1 MKTNP
6 FGSFLKRERIRA
18 GLSQG
23 DVSRKL
29 GYTSPQ
35 YVSNWERGVS
45 YPPYETLKFV
55 ASLYKIDIKV
65 VYHLLAETRAE
76 EVRREIYKALIGEP
90 ESRKRGGRK
99 ARDPKRSLDEYE
111 AHR

>member
-6 FGSFLKRERIRA
+6 FGSFLKRERVRA

-29 GYTSPQ
+29 GYTTPQ

-45 YPPYETLKFV
+45 YPPYETLKVV
-55 ASLYKIDIKV
+55 ASMYKTDIKV

-76 EVRREIYKALIGEP
+76 EVRQEIYDALMGAQNN
-90 ESRKRGGRK
+90 SKKGSKRG
-99 ARDPKRSLDEYE
+99 RDLKRNAVEHE